1 MEIRKVDKS
10 MVARFLGIKDGKP
23 DAVTEKLIDRAEEL
37 IRADTAVSYTY
48 KLYDFE
54 IVDEGVKLVGA
65 GLLLPGEDLKELLKD
80 SVKCIVMCSTI
91 GGEVDTRTRMLSVKE
106 PALAVVYDAVA
117 GCVADAL
124 CDDIENEIKKRLPEM
139 EHTFRF
145 SPGYGDL
152 PLGINEEFLSV
163 INGQKL
169 TGIKITEGGLM
180 TPIKS
185 VSAIFGLVPK
195 KSKPD
200 TEDEKSKA
208 GPEACSRQR
217 KSKRCGEP
225 EYCEKCALKSGC
237 KISPLNNQ

>member
-1 MEIRKVDKS
+1 MEIRKVDKN
-10 MVARFLGIKDGKP
+10 MVARFLGIKDGNP
-23 DAVTEKLIDRAEEL
+23 DEVTVRLIERAEEL
-37 IRADTAVSYTY
+37 IKADAAVSYTY
-48 KLYDFE
+48 KLFDFE
-54 IVDEGVKLVGA
+54 ITEEGVKLMGA
-65 GLLLPGEDLKELLKD
+65 GLVLPGNDMKSLLKD
-80 SVKCIVMCSTI
+80 STKCIVMCSTI
-91 GGEVDTRTRMLSVKE
+91 GGEVDTRTRMLAVKE

-124 CDDIENEIKKRLPEM
+124 CDDIEEEIKKRLPEM

-195 KSKPD
+195 KSTPD

-208 GPEACSRQR
+208 GPEACSVQR
-217 KSKRCGEP
+217 KRKRCGEP
-225 EYCEKCALKSGC
+225 EYCEKCDLRSGC